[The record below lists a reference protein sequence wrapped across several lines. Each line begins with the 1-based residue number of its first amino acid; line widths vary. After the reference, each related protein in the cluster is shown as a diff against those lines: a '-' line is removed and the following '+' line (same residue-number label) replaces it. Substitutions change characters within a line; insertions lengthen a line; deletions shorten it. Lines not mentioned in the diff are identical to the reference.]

1 MTRAEQPTVDTPT
14 SGALAADSRERA
26 VRALLR
32 FRPLRRLWSA
42 QFAGGVG
49 DALALLVLL
58 LLALQAAV
66 ASGSF
71 GGGYRGAALAVAAVI
86 GARLVATLLSGAV
99 LLGPLSSLFAPAGPL
114 DRRWTMIGADGVR
127 LALLAVAPTWIVW
140 TPGTALTWLLVT
152 AFVLGV
158 AERVWTV
165 AKDQAVPALLPTA
178 PPEGAAVRP
187 LPDHYEALR
196 RLSLRTTFVALP
208 VGAAALVA
216 ITLVS
221 NLLGSGIDWFHQHQA
236 ALGSYLAAG
245 LFATSLAI
253 LYFLHLP
260 GLPKGVQVPRVRS
273 PLEGLRR
280 PKNAQGAPDK
290 GRTGAIPVLVLAC
303 AAIAGAIAAG
313 VGVATLQA
321 MDLGGGPVSFGLLVL
336 ALSGGP
342 VVGIRGARKVLPGFS
357 RRRLLA
363 LALALTGLALLAAGL
378 VNDATTVLLLVVL
391 AGVSAGV
398 VANTGHSLLDQETEE
413 DRRARTTDHLHA
425 VVRVTVAVGAVAAPL
440 LAAAIGPHRIGD
452 GSFVFAHG
460 GAAFTL
466 MLVGALLLPVG
477 ALVLGRTDDRHGV
490 PFHKDLLDSLRGGDP
505 VEGVS
510 GTGFFIAFEGGDG
523 AGKSTQVQAI
533 AEWIRAKGHEV
544 VVTREPGA
552 TAIGKRLRAILLD
565 VASAGLSDRAEALL
579 YAADRA
585 EHVASVVRPA
595 LERGAVVITDRYID
609 SSVAYQ
615 GAGRDLSPTEIAR
628 ISRWATD
635 GLVPNLTVLL
645 DVSPET
651 ARERFTEAP
660 DRLESEP
667 AEFHQR
673 VRAGFL
679 TLAAADPARY
689 LVVDAGQ
696 APEAVTTPVR
706 HRLDQLL
713 PLSAAEIK
721 AREEAREAA
730 RKAAEEEA
738 RRKAEEEAARKA
750 EEARLERERQE
761 QLARLRAEEEE
772 RKRRE
777 AEEARRLEA
786 ERQAEEARQ
795 RAEEARRQ
803 AEEERRRR
811 EAEERARA
819 AEQERLRK
827 QAAEEARLRA
837 EAEERRLEKQ
847 RKAEEALLRAERA
860 RLAAE
865 AAAAAADAVTDAV
878 RGAAGAA
885 AGGDAPTVETP
896 VPRGGAADA
905 GAVSRASAGAAGGDA
920 ATVETPAPRGGAADA
935 ADAAEAPT
943 VERPS
948 LRKDAARDAEARDA
962 EARAGQ
968 DRVAAARDAA
978 DARTVETPAPRAGDV
993 KDAEAQ
999 DAAAPGDAD
1008 ALTVETPAPRVGDED
1023 GAGRAPVVGTA
1034 SFRKQAP
1041 RRAGTPDPRASLA
1054 ADSATRTAAGAP
1066 APRAGDA
1073 PTVETPAPRRPERG
1087 EAEETQTVQTPVVH
1101 RPDPRD
1107 AAAGAEDRTALL
1119 PPVPSEPSEPSAPA
1133 SAEDETALLPPV
1145 SPAAPGAEDRTAL
1158 LPPVPSEP
1166 SEPSASASAEDE
1178 TALLPPVP
1186 SGPRAEDETAVL
1198 PPVPVLGPLDRQRVT
1213 WGVTPPEAEETAV
1226 LPKPPVRREPPAR
1239 AENPADRVPDWLFRP
1254 EDEAPAEP
1262 EAERTR
1268 ELPPVA
1274 ADGTDEQDQPVRR
1287 PRRRP
1292 EWADDAPTL
1301 ADDLLGRR
1309 DRETGRESDGNDG
1322 EDGPRDG
1329 RGRGRR

>member
-1 MTRAEQPTVDTPT
+1 MTRAEQPTGESPT

-32 FRPLRRLWSA
+32 FRPLRRVWSA
-42 QFAGGVG
+42 QFSGGVA

-58 LLALQAAV
+58 LLSLQAALV
-66 ASGSF
+66 AGSF

-86 GARLVATLLSGAV
+86 GVRLFATLLFGAV
-99 LLGPLSSLFAPAGPL
+99 LLGPLSTLFAPAGPL
-114 DRRWTMIGADGVR
+114 DRRWTMIGADGLR
-127 LALLAVAPTWIVW
+127 LVLLGLAPTWIDLAEDK
-140 TPGTALTWLLVT
+140 ALAWLLVT
-152 AFVLGV
+152 AFVVGV

-165 AKDQAVPALLPTA
+165 AKDGAIPGLLPNA
-178 PPEGAAVRP
+178 PPEGDAVRP

-208 VGAAALVA
+208 IAAASLVL
-216 ITLVS
+216 ITLFG
-221 NLLGSGIDWFHQHQA
+221 NLLGGSGVDWFHAHQP
-236 ALGSYLAAG
+236 ALGAYLAAG
-245 LFATSLAI
+245 LFAASGAI
-253 LYFLHLP
+253 LYFLRLP
-260 GLPKGVQVPRVRS
+260 GLPEGAKAPRVRS
-273 PLEGLRR
+273 PLEGMRR
-280 PKNAQGAPDK
+280 PRTGQGTPDT

-303 AAIAGAIAAG
+303 AAIAGAVAAA
-313 VGVATLQA
+313 VGVAVLQA
-321 MDLGGGPVSFGLLVL
+321 GELGGGPVAFGLLVL

-342 VVGIRGARKVLPGFS
+342 VLGIRGARKVLPGFS

-363 LALALTGLALLAAGL
+363 LSLALTGLALLAAGL
-378 VNDATTVLLLVVL
+378 VPDPTTVLLLVLL
-391 AGVSAGV
+391 AGVGAGV
-398 VANTGHSLLDQETEE
+398 VANTGHALLDQETEE
-413 DRRARTTDHLHA
+413 ARRARTTEHLHA
-425 VVRVTVAVGAVAAPL
+425 VVRVTIAFAAVVAPVFAAL
-440 LAAAIGPHRIGD
+440 VGPHRVESGN
-452 GSFVFAHG
+452 FVFAHG

-505 VEGVS
+505 AEGTFPS
-510 GTGFFIAFEGGDG
+510 GFFIAFEGGDG
-523 AGKSTQVQAI
+523 AGKSTQVQAA

-585 EHVASVVRPA
+585 EHVDSVVRPA

-635 GLVPNLTVLL
+635 GLVPHLTVLL

-696 APEAVTTPVR
+696 EPDAVSTVVR
-706 HRLDQLL
+706 HRLDRML
-713 PLSAAEIK
+713 PLSAAEI
-721 AREEAREAA
+721 AAREAA

-777 AEEARRLEA
+777 AEEARLREEARL
-786 ERQAEEARQ
+786 AEEARR

-811 EAEERARA
+811 EAEEAARA

-847 RKAEEALLRAERA
+847 RKAEEALLKAERA
-860 RLAAE
+860 RVAAE
-865 AAAAAADAVTDAV
+865 AAAA
-878 RGAAGAA
+878 
-885 AGGDAPTVETP
+885 
-896 VPRGGAADA
+896 DA
-905 GAVSRASAGAAGGDA
+905 G
-920 ATVETPAPRGGAADA
+920 PAD
-935 ADAAEAPT
+935 EAPT

-948 LRKDAARDAEARDA
+948 LRKPDARAAEAPGDA
-962 EARAGQ
+962 P
-968 DRVAAARDAA
+968 
-978 DARTVETPAPRAGDV
+978 TVETPAPGAGSEAGPEGVEGTARAAG
-993 KDAEAQ
+993 APAQ
-999 DAAAPGDAD
+999 RAADPRVVAGSWTAKPSGAAAAD
-1008 ALTVETPAPRVGDED
+1008 SAAGAPAPRASQEARSTQSAQSARSAR
-1023 GAGRAPVVGTA
+1023 GAVRAPVVGTA
-1034 SFRKQAP
+1034 SLRKP
-1041 RRAGTPDPRASLA
+1041 A
-1054 ADSATRTAAGAP
+1054 ADAQ
-1066 APRAGDA
+1066 AGDA
-1073 PTVETPAPRRPERG
+1073 PTVETPAPR
-1087 EAEETQTVQTPVVH
+1087 T
-1101 RPDPRD
+1101 
-1107 AAAGAEDRTALL
+1107 
-1119 PPVPSEPSEPSAPA
+1119 SAPA
-1133 SAEDETALLPPV
+1133 
-1145 SPAAPGAEDRTAL
+1145 G
-1158 LPPVPSEP
+1158 
-1166 SEPSASASAEDE
+1166 
-1178 TALLPPVP
+1178 
-1186 SGPRAEDETAVL
+1186 AEDETAVL
-1198 PPVPVLGPLDRQRVT
+1198 PPVPADGDDTAVLPPVPADGDETAVLPPVPTAAPPQQRVT
-1213 WGVTPPEAEETAV
+1213 WGVEPPSASADGSESEETAV
-1226 LPKPPVRREPPAR
+1226 LPKPAAR
-1239 AENPADRVPDWLFRP
+1239 PENPADRVPTWLFRP
-1254 EDEAPAEP
+1254 EDDDAAPQAPDAGPEAGA

-1268 ELPPVA
+1268 ELPPVEDDER
-1274 ADGTDEQDQPVRR
+1274 ADRPVRKA
-1287 PRRRP
+1287 RRRP
-1292 EWADDAPTL
+1292 EWADDDAPTL

-1309 DRETGRESDGNDG
+1309 EHGDRGGRG
-1322 EDGPRDG
+1322 G
-1329 RGRGRR
+1329 RGRG